1 MKIYTRRGD
10 EGETG
15 LFGGGRIS
23 KDHPRIEATG
33 AVDELNALLGRVMA
47 VVEEPRIRE
56 RVPVIQDDLFTL
68 GSVLAS
74 RPTGDGRDSNP
85 SLPSLPRDRPSE
97 MEGWIDEI
105 SEELDPLENFIL
117 PGGSAGA
124 AELHVARTVCRRA
137 ERRVVALASMAR
149 EGGPIQGGAES
160 SEGLDSRGQGRVEA
174 GGQDRPG
181 GVDPDI
187 LRYLN
192 RLSDL
197 LFAFGRLE
205 NRFQGVEDVLW
216 RGPRN
221 RRG

>member
-15 LFGGGRIS
+15 LFGGGRIP

-33 AVDELNALLGRVMA
+33 AVDELNAVLGRVM
-47 VVEEPRIRE
+47 VTVEDPRIRE
-56 RVPVIQDDLFTL
+56 RIPLIQDDLFTL
-68 GSVLAS
+68 GSLLAS
-74 RPTGDGRDSNP
+74 QPTAGGEDPNPNLPPVPRERPG
-85 SLPSLPRDRPSE
+85 E
-97 MEGWIDEI
+97 MESWIDEI
-105 SEELDPLENFIL
+105 AEELDPLENFIL

-137 ERRVVALASMAR
+137 ERRVVALASVEA
-149 EGGPIQGGAES
+149 EGGENDGAGQAERVSEDERDRGG
-160 SEGLDSRGQGRVEA
+160 R
-174 GGQDRPG
+174 
-181 GVDPDI
+181 VDPDI

-205 NRFQGVEDVLW
+205 NRFQGMEDVIW
-216 RGPRN
+216 HGPRN

>member
-15 LFGGGRIS
+15 LFGGGRIP

-33 AVDELNALLGRVMA
+33 AVDELNAVLGRVML

-56 RVPVIQDDLFTL
+56 RIPLIQDDLFTL
-68 GSVLAS
+68 GSLLAS
-74 RPTGDGRDSNP
+74 QPTAGGEDPNP
-85 SLPSLPRDRPSE
+85 SLPSVPRERPSD
-97 MEGWIDEI
+97 MESWIDEI
-105 SEELDPLENFIL
+105 AEELDPLENFIL

-137 ERRVVALASMAR
+137 ERRVVALAS
-149 EGGPIQGGAES
+149 
-160 SEGLDSRGQGRVEA
+160 VEA
-174 GGQDRPG
+174 EGRENEGAGQAERVSGDGRDRG
-181 GVDPDI
+181 ARVDPDI

-205 NRFQGVEDVLW
+205 NRFQGMEDVIW
-216 RGPRN
+216 HGPRD